1 MKLRAAVRNILPAS
15 LQLWLRSRRKWR
27 TGEPELAML
36 GGVCVPGRTFVD
48 VGANLGLYAHAA
60 MLRGMRVVAVEP
72 HPLLARN
79 LRRLLRSK
87 VTVIPVA
94 LSDRPGQACMYLPSY
109 AGRELDARG
118 SLEIAANRGLAQR
131 EIVVETTTLDALELR
146 DVAVIK
152 IDVEGHELSVLRGGR
167 SLIQRYRPALLV
179 EIEERHH
186 PGGSAAVFALLEE
199 LDYRCYFFW
208 RHRLQPLAEFEP
220 AHHQPSHL
228 VKQPDQAGSPE
239 YGCNFLC
246 IPAQD
251 TMLAARLAK
260 CGLLT
265 ASQPP

>member
-1 MKLRAAVRNILPAS
+1 MNLRAVVRDILPAP
-15 LQLWLRSRRKWR
+15 LWLWVRSHRTWR
-27 TGEPELAML
+27 AGEPELAVL
-36 GGVCVPGRTFVD
+36 DGVCVRGRTFVD

-60 MLRGMRVVAVEP
+60 VLRGMRVVAVEP

-79 LRRLLRSK
+79 LRRLLGRK

-94 LSDRPGQACMYLPSY
+94 LSDRPGQASMYLPSY

-146 DVAVIK
+146 DIAVIK
-152 IDVEGHELSVLRGGR
+152 IDVEGHELAVLRGSR
-167 SLIQRYRPALLV
+167 RLIQRDRPALLV

-186 PGGSAAVFALLEE
+186 PGGSAAVFALFEE

-208 RHRLQPLAEFEP
+208 RHRLHPLAEFEP
-220 AHHQPSHL
+220 ARHQASHL
-228 VKQPDQAGSPE
+228 AKQPDQVGSPD
-239 YGCNFLC
+239 YVCNFLC
-246 IPAQD
+246 ISAED
-251 TMLAARLAK
+251 TMLAARLAA

-265 ASQPP
+265 AP